1 MSLGNQF
8 SDSKGPPSL
17 KRHSWRRRRSGSTT
31 RSKYARW
38 SVRDSVRDLPTR
50 SRAPLSPQRKPGR
63 DRRAAAETNP
73 CDCSIFWTRRIRRPG
88 GI

>member
-1 MSLGNQF
+1 
-8 SDSKGPPSL
+8 
-17 KRHSWRRRRSGSTT
+17 
-31 RSKYARW
+31 
-38 SVRDSVRDLPTR
+38 VRDSVRDLPTR

-73 CDCSIFWTRRIRRPG
+73 CDCSIFGTRRIRRPG